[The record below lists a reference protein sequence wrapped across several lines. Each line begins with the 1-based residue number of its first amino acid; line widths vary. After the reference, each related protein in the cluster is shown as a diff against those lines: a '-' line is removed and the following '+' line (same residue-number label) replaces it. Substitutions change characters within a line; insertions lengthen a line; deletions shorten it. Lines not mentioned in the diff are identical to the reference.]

1 MTNEELLERISN
13 GDESALAKLCLMNT
27 GLVKDRA
34 RLIARQYHCLR
45 QTKHGGLSDYAKETL
60 SELESVGKL
69 ALVECIRTGSYKT
82 EKGRFTTYVTPFL
95 DGAMRRHLERSMGTL
110 TLDRDSMGLIRKAQR
125 LYYQEEKEPS
135 EICVSLGISFRAVA
149 RAITYPTHF
158 FSVYDLQS
166 ADDDGDI
173 FERLASSRLTGSAED
188 TVIRMVTM
196 ECLREEFLRLSKK
209 EQDILGRYFGVYG
222 FPKSDLREIAVRNR
236 MKESGVEK
244 AKDQALKHLR
254 DRCQDSFA
262 WKLRRARRM
271 VAQAEPISSDFVPHS
286 AWWVTVKS
294 PCA

>member
-13 GDESALAKLCLMNT
+13 VDEAALTKLCLVNT

-45 QTKHGGLSDYAKETL
+45 QTKYGSLSDYAKETL

-69 ALVECIRTGSYKT
+69 ALVECVWAGNYNAER
-82 EKGRFTTYVTPFL
+82 GRFTTYVTPFL

-110 TLDRDSMGLIRKAQR
+110 ALDRDSMGLVRKAQR
-125 LYYQEEKEPS
+125 LYYQEGKEPS
-135 EICVSLGISFRAVA
+135 EICASLGIPFCAAA

-158 FSVYDLQS
+158 FSVYDLQGPG
-166 ADDDGDI
+166 DDGDI
-173 FERLASSRLTGSAED
+173 FEQLASTRLSGSAED
-188 TVIRMVTM
+188 AVIRMVTM

-222 FPKSDLREIAVRNR
+222 FPKADLQEIAVRNLL
-236 MKESGVEK
+236 KESGVEK

-254 DRCQDSFA
+254 DQCRDSLA
-262 WKLRRARRM
+262 WKLRRAKQM
-271 VAQAEPISSDFVPHS
+271 VAQAEPLSFDFVPHS
-286 AWWVTVKS
+286 AWWEEK
-294 PCA
+294 

>member
-1 MTNEELLERISN
+1 MTNEELLEQISN
-13 GDESALAKLCLMNT
+13 GDDAALAKLSLMNT

-45 QTKHGGLSDYAKETL
+45 QTKYGGLSDYAKETL

-69 ALVECIRTGSYKT
+69 ALVECVRAGGYDA

-110 TLDRDSMGLIRKAQR
+110 ALDRDSMGLVRKAQR
-125 LYYQEEKEPS
+125 LYYQEGKETC
-135 EICVSLGISFRAVA
+135 EICESLGIPFRAAA

-158 FSVYDLQS
+158 FSIYDLQGP
-166 ADDDGDI
+166 DDDGDI
-173 FERLASSRLTGSAED
+173 FERLASTRLSGSAED
-188 TVIRMVTM
+188 AVIRMVTM

-222 FPKSDLREIAVRNR
+222 FPKADLQEIAMRNLL
-236 MKESGVEK
+236 KESGVEK
-244 AKDQALKHLR
+244 AKDQAIKRLQ
-254 DRCQDSFA
+254 DRCQSSLA

-271 VAQAEPISSDFVPHS
+271 VAQAEPIPSDSVPHS
-286 AWWVTVKS
+286 AWWEGK
-294 PCA
+294 

>member
-1 MTNEELLERISN
+1 MTNEELLERIAH
-13 GDESALAKLCLMNT
+13 GDEAALAKLCLMNT

-69 ALVECIRTGSYKT
+69 ALVECVWAGGYDA
-82 EKGRFTTYVTPFL
+82 EKGRFTTYITPFL
-95 DGAMRRHLERSMGTL
+95 DGAMRRHLECSMGTL
-110 TLDRDSMGLIRKAQR
+110 ALDRDSMGLVRKAQR

-166 ADDDGDI
+166 PDDGNDI
-173 FERLASSRLTGSAED
+173 FEWLASTRLSGSAED
-188 TVIRMVTM
+188 AVIHMVTM

-222 FPKSDLREIAVRNR
+222 FPKADLQEIAVRNLL
-236 MKESGVEK
+236 KESGVEK
-244 AKDQALKHLR
+244 AKDQAIKRLQ
-254 DRCQDSFA
+254 DRCQSSLA

-286 AWWVTVKS
+286 AWWEEK
-294 PCA
+294 

>member
-1 MTNEELLERISN
+1 MTNEELLERIAN
-13 GDESALAKLCLMNT
+13 GEEAALTKLCLVNT

-34 RLIARQYHCLR
+34 WSIARQYHCLR
-45 QTKHGGLSDYAKETL
+45 QTKYGGLSDYAKGTL

-69 ALVECIRTGSYKT
+69 TLVECVRAGGYDP

-110 TLDRDSMGLIRKAQR
+110 ALDRDSMGLVRKAQR
-125 LYYQEEKEPS
+125 LYYQEGKEPS
-135 EICVSLGISFRAVA
+135 EICASLGTSFRAVA

-166 ADDDGDI
+166 PDDGNDI
-173 FERLASSRLTGSAED
+173 FEWLASTRLSGSAED
-188 TVIRMVTM
+188 AVIHMVTM

-222 FPKSDLREIAVRNR
+222 FPKSNLREIAMRNLL
-236 MKESGVEK
+236 KESGVEK
-244 AKDQALKHLR
+244 AKDQAIKRLQ
-254 DRCQDSFA
+254 DRCQSSLA

-271 VAQAEPISSDFVPHS
+271 VAQAEPIPSDSVPHS
-286 AWWVTVKS
+286 AWWEEK
-294 PCA
+294 